1 MKAPSEKHLK
11 AREEQCDSKGPARTN
26 ACNLIFE
33 NVIVFTHINFY
44 CGFMNIK
51 FRNKQQHRS
60 VIIIITYRSYGRPVS
75 SVVPHVR
82 RRGSRD
88 SSTGE

>member
-11 AREEQCDSKGPARTN
+11 AREEQFDSKGPARTN

-33 NVIVFTHINFY
+33 NVIVFTQINFY

-51 FRNKQQHRS
+51 FRYKQQL
-60 VIIIITYRSYGRPVS
+60 
-75 SVVPHVR
+75 
-82 RRGSRD
+82 
-88 SSTGE
+88 